1 MLIVDIVICLS
12 GGHIFFFFLKE
23 EMDQTQEL
31 IFETLVLSVSPTTG
45 SFYREII
52 NFKDLL
58 NSG

>member
-12 GGHIFFFFLKE
+12 GGHIFFFLKE
-23 EMDQTQEL
+23 EMDQTQEF

-45 SFYREII
+45 SFYRKII

>member
-1 MLIVDIVICLS
+1 M
-12 GGHIFFFFLKE
+12 GAIFFFFLKE
-23 EMDQTQEL
+23 EMDQTQEF

-45 SFYREII
+45 SFYRKII

>member
-1 MLIVDIVICLS
+1 
-12 GGHIFFFFLKE
+12 
-23 EMDQTQEL
+23 MDQTQEL